1 MVPAHHTGMK
11 VEESFNFPQEI
22 ISNSRRIF
30 LRANNSLSFH
40 SLPTLDLREKFATAR
55 FFQWASIVRGGLA
68 KAEARG
74 RTKMVNQERA
84 QERLRNN
91 KRSQVMRIVID
102 FKDAYSQLTSFFN
115 GR

>member
-1 MVPAHHTGMK
+1 MERESTPAS
-11 VEESFNFPQEI
+11 VLRRRAYR
-22 ISNSRRIF
+22 SRERGFGQRRF
-30 LRANNSLSFH
+30 LRANNSLSFD

-102 FKDAYSQLTSFFN
+102 FKDAYSQLASFFN
-115 GR
+115 GC